1 MFLSILDE
9 LANAIQ
15 NDISVA
21 NRELDSNQC
30 REYLNHPFFSV
41 L

>member
-30 REYLNHPFFSV
+30 REYLNYSFFSFF
-41 L
+41 